1 MYVCVCVWWWWW
13 CVCVCV
19 CGVWCVCVLCVCCVC
34 VVCVCVRAC
43 VRACVQVCVCVC
55 VARARMCVTRRS
67 VHIGEF
73 VERETLIAKCP
84 RSLVRICSHSE
95 SPLRSGNVVPTS
107 WWIRNLARGPRF
119 RSVLGARLSVRGLGG
134 VGMEGSLLRGWGRLA
149 PQLLPRSLLFHASR
163 IGG

>member
-1 MYVCVCVWWWWW
+1 MFVCVCVVVVVSV

-19 CGVWCVCVLCVCCVC
+19 VCGGCVC
-34 VVCVCVRAC
+34 VVCVVWVWCVCACVRAC
-43 VRACVQVCVCVC
+43 VRACKCACVC